1 MLKGVNEMTEFLDR
15 VWDVRDCFVPCLI
28 GGVGIGKTAAVN
40 LHAEHVGAKVVTI
53 IASQVLP
60 SEVSGITMPDSDTKS
75 MEIYDHY
82 RLSSLQ
88 DGDILFFDELLEAD
102 QSVLSACLT
111 LIESRQMMSGKK
123 LPDIQIIAACN
134 PTCEPCMIK
143 ESIRQRF
150 MWIDCRFDEDAMFG
164 HIEDETGLVFKST
177 ERADLLR
184 FMSSSTETKWN
195 FLTPR
200 SLTKLCKLMVTA
212 EHDYEARSIAS
223 SVGAMYDAPNIG
235 SILESAWTR
244 LSAGPRSVQII
255 NAIEQSGILSEE
267 QMRAVENALPAK
279 CGIDIESDD
288 DCMSA
293 MIEKLMAMPEWDELA
308 KFLDTMEIK

>member
-1 MLKGVNEMTEFLDR
+1 MLKGVNEMVEFLDR
-15 VWDVRDCFVPCLI
+15 VWDVKDCFVPCLI
-28 GGVGIGKTAAVN
+28 GPVGIGKTAAVN

-53 IASQVLP
+53 IASQILP

-102 QSVLSACLT
+102 TSVLSACLT

-150 MWIDCRFDEDAMFG
+150 MWVECGDDTDGMFAYIKEQTGMTFNSRERRDLVRF
-164 HIEDETGLVFKST
+164 LFKS
-177 ERADLLR
+177 AVD
-184 FMSSSTETKWN
+184 WN

-200 SLTKLCKLMVTA
+200 SLTKLCHLMTTA
-212 EHDYEARSIAS
+212 KHDYEAASIKKLII
-223 SVGAMYDAPNIG
+223 GMYNNPELGD
-235 SILESAWTR
+235 ILEKVWLRMQESSSSKQVISAIK
-244 LSAGPRSVQII
+244 A
-255 NAIEQSGILSEE
+255 SGILSEE
-267 QMRAVENALPAK
+267 QL
-279 CGIDIESDD
+279 GDIMVIAGTEPDAAA
-288 DCMSA
+288 MSV
-293 MIEKLMAMPEWDELA
+293 IVEKLMALPEWDKLAEYLNTKEL
-308 KFLDTMEIK
+308 K

>member
-1 MLKGVNEMTEFLDR
+1 MLKGVNEMVEFLDR
-15 VWDVRDCFVPCLI
+15 VWDVKDCFVPCLV

-60 SEVSGITMPDSDTKS
+60 SEVSGITMPDSETKS

-150 MWIDCRFDEDAMFG
+150 MWVNCASDSDAMFEY
-164 HIEDETGLVFKST
+164 IKEQTGMEFSGSQ
-177 ERADLLR
+177 RADLFRYL
-184 FMSSSTETKWN
+184 SLSTDSKWN

-200 SLTKLCKLMVTA
+200 SLTKLCKLMATA
-212 EHDYEARSIAS
+212 KHNYEASSIKKLIIE
-223 SVGAMYDAPNIG
+223 MYNSPELG
-235 SILESAWTR
+235 ETLEKAWTKMN
-244 LSAGPRSVQII
+244 SVSREQQII
-255 NAIEQSGILSEE
+255 SAIKESGLVSDGQLE
-267 QMRAVENALPAK
+267 
-279 CGIDIESDD
+279 DIIDD
-288 DCMSA
+288 DDDDPMPKI
-293 MIEKLMAMPEWDELA
+293 IEKLMALPEWDKLA
-308 KFLDTMEIK
+308 EYLEGKTFK

>member
-1 MLKGVNEMTEFLDR
+1 MLKGVNEMVEFLDR
-15 VWDVRDCFVPCLI
+15 VWDVRDCFVPCLM
-28 GGVGIGKTAAVN
+28 GPVGIGKTAAVN

-134 PTCEPCMIK
+134 PTCQPCMIR

-150 MWIDCRFDEDAMFG
+150 MWVDCSVDSDAMFEY
-164 HIEDETGLVFKST
+164 ILQETGMRFNST
-177 ERADLLR
+177 ERKDLIRLMDNSTDAD
-184 FMSSSTETKWN
+184 WN

-200 SLTKLCKLMVTA
+200 SLTKLCKLMVA
-212 EHDYEARSIAS
+212 AIHDYEMSSIVS
-223 SVGAMYDAPNIG
+223 LIRNMYGRPKL
-235 SILESAWTR
+235 SETLESAWLRKNTK
-244 LSAGPRSVQII
+244 PRNEQILE
-255 NAIEQSGILSEE
+255 AIEQSGILSEE
-267 QMRAVENALPAK
+267 QIRSIKDTLPAT
-279 CGIDIESDD
+279 DDADLESEEDNL
-288 DCMSA
+288 A
-293 MIEKLMAMPEWDELA
+293 MVAEKLMAMSEWDELA
-308 KFLDTMEIK
+308 KFLETMEIK

>member
-1 MLKGVNEMTEFLDR
+1 MLKGVNEMVEFLDQ

-150 MWIDCRFDEDAMFG
+150 MWVECEFDSQAMFEY
-164 HIEDETGLVFKST
+164 IKQKTGMALNINEKRIAINAMRPTSN
-177 ERADLLR
+177 RP
-184 FMSSSTETKWN
+184 WN

-200 SLTKLCKLMVTA
+200 TLTKLCRLMITA
-212 EHDYEARSIAS
+212 KHEWEAESISQRISEMFSPQLAAS
-223 SVGAMYDAPNIG
+223 
-235 SILESAWTR
+235 LKSAWLRMNTE
-244 LSAGPRSVQII
+244 PRSMQII
-255 NAIEQSGILSEE
+255 EAVRQSGILSEE
-267 QMRAVENALPAK
+267 QMQE
-279 CGIDIESDD
+279 IESALGEDED

-293 MIEKLMAMPEWDELA
+293 MIEKLMSMPEWDKLA
-308 KFLDTMEIK
+308 EYLDTKEIK

>member
-1 MLKGVNEMTEFLDR
+1 MLKGVNEMVEFLDR
-15 VWDVRDCFVPCLI
+15 VWDVRDCFVPCLV

-53 IASQVLP
+53 IASQILP

-150 MWIDCRFDEDAMFG
+150 MWVNCSFDSDAMFEY
-164 HIEDETGLVFKST
+164 IKDETGMVFDSK
-177 ERADLLR
+177 ERAELSRSLAE
-184 FMSSSTETKWN
+184 SAEAKWN

-200 SLTKLCKLMVTA
+200 SLAKLCRLMATA
-212 EHDYEARSIAS
+212 KHDYEAYSIARLI
-223 SVGAMYDAPNIG
+223 VDMYNSPNL
-235 SILESAWTR
+235 SYVLESAWSR
-244 LSAGPRSVQII
+244 KNAKPRSEQII
-255 NAIEQSGILSEE
+255 DAIKQSGILSEE
-267 QMRAVENALPAK
+267 QIKDCLPAK
-279 CGIDIESDD
+279 PDSDED

-293 MIEKLMAMPEWDELA
+293 LIEKLMAMPEWEELA

>member
-1 MLKGVNEMTEFLDR
+1 MLKGVNEMVEFLDR

-75 MEIYDHY
+75 MKIYDHY

-150 MWIDCRFDEDAMFG
+150 MWVECEFDPLAMFEYIKQETGMVFGHVEQRSAIDAMRL
-164 HIEDETGLVFKST
+164 TSN
-177 ERADLLR
+177 RP
-184 FMSSSTETKWN
+184 WN

-200 SLTKLCKLMVTA
+200 TLTKLCRLMATA
-212 EHDYEARSIAS
+212 KHEWEAESIFQMISEMFSPQLAKS
-223 SVGAMYDAPNIG
+223 LKN
-235 SILESAWTR
+235 AWLRMNTE
-244 LSAGPRSVQII
+244 PRSVQII
-255 NAIEQSGILSEE
+255 EAVKQSGILSEE
-267 QMRAVENALPAK
+267 QMQE
-279 CGIDIESDD
+279 IESALGEDED
-288 DCMSA
+288 SCMSTI
-293 MIEKLMAMPEWDELA
+293 IEKLMSMPEWDKLA
-308 KFLDTMEIK
+308 EYLDTKEIK

>member
-1 MLKGVNEMTEFLDR
+1 MLKGVNEMVGFLDR
-15 VWDVRDCFVPCLI
+15 VWDVRDCFVPCLV
-28 GGVGIGKTAAVN
+28 GPVGIGKTAAVN

-53 IASQVLP
+53 IASQILP

-150 MWIDCRFDEDAMFG
+150 MWADCGFDSDAMFEYIK
-164 HIEDETGLVFKST
+164 HETGLMLDSR
-177 ERADLLR
+177 ERADLLAI
-184 FMSSSTETKWN
+184 MKESTDDKWN

-200 SLTKLCKLMVTA
+200 SLTKLCRLMAAA
-212 EHDYEARSIAS
+212 EHGYEASSIAS
-223 SVGAMYDAPNIG
+223 SITAMYDDLRLGLA
-235 SILESAWTR
+235 LERAWTR
-244 LSAGPRSVQII
+244 LHTEPRSVQII
-255 NAIEQSGILSEE
+255 NAIEQSRILTAE
-267 QMRAVENALPAK
+267 QMQEIKDCLPAEP
-279 CGIDIESDD
+279 DES
-288 DCMSA
+288 MSA
-293 MIEKLMAMPEWDELA
+293 MIEKLMAMPEWGELA
-308 KFLDTMEIK
+308 RFLDTMEIK

>member
-1 MLKGVNEMTEFLDR
+1 MLKGVNEMVEFLDR
-15 VWDVRDCFVPCLI
+15 VWDVRDCFVPCLM
-28 GGVGIGKTAAVN
+28 GPVGIGKTAAVN

-134 PTCEPCMIK
+134 PTCEPCMVK

-150 MWIDCRFDEDAMFG
+150 MWMDCGGGFDSVFAYIKEQ
-164 HIEDETGLVFKST
+164 TGMAFNSMQKV
-177 ERADLLR
+177 DLMR
-184 FMSSSTETKWN
+184 FMSSSVDRKWN

-200 SLTKLCKLMVTA
+200 SLTKLCRLMESAVH
-212 EHDYEARSIAS
+212 EYEIAS
-223 SVGAMYDAPNIG
+223 VKELIIEMYDVPELG
-235 SILESAWTR
+235 SILENAR
-244 LSAGPRSVQII
+244 LRMIAGSPSEQII
-255 NAIEQSGILSEE
+255 SAIEQSGLLSRE
-267 QMRAVENALPAK
+267 QLE
-279 CGIDIESDD
+279 DIKKI
-288 DCMSA
+288 SA
-293 MIEKLMAMPEWDELA
+293 SADEDNISLIIEKLMALPEWDKLAEYLNTKEL
-308 KFLDTMEIK
+308 K

>member
-1 MLKGVNEMTEFLDR
+1 MLKGVNEMVEFLDR
-15 VWDVRDCFVPCLI
+15 VWDVRDCFVPCLV

-60 SEVSGITMPDSDTKS
+60 SEVSGITMPDSETKS

-150 MWIDCRFDEDAMFG
+150 MWVNCASDSDAMFEY
-164 HIEDETGLVFKST
+164 IKEQTGMEFSGKQ
-177 ERADLLR
+177 RADLFRYL
-184 FMSSSTETKWN
+184 SLSTDSKWN

-200 SLTKLCKLMVTA
+200 SLTKLCKLMATA
-212 EHDYEARSIAS
+212 KHDYEASSIKKLIID
-223 SVGAMYDAPNIG
+223 MYNSPQLG
-235 SILESAWTR
+235 EILEQAWTKMN
-244 LSAGPRSVQII
+244 SASREQQII
-255 NAIEQSGILSEE
+255 SAIKESKLISEE
-267 QMRAVENALPAK
+267 QLEN
-279 CGIDIESDD
+279 IIDD
-288 DCMSA
+288 DDPMPKI
-293 MIEKLMAMPEWDELA
+293 IEKLMALPEWDTLA
-308 KFLDTMEIK
+308 EYLEGKTFK

>member
-1 MLKGVNEMTEFLDR
+1 MLKGVNEMVEFLDR
-15 VWDVRDCFVPCLI
+15 VWDVKDCFVPCLI
-28 GGVGIGKTAAVN
+28 GPVGIGKTAAVN

-53 IASQVLP
+53 IASQILP

-102 QSVLSACLT
+102 TSVLSACLT

-150 MWIDCRFDEDAMFG
+150 MWVECGIDVDGMFAYIKEQTGMTFNSRERIDLVRF
-164 HIEDETGLVFKST
+164 LSKS
-177 ERADLLR
+177 EAD
-184 FMSSSTETKWN
+184 WN

-200 SLTKLCKLMVTA
+200 SLTKLCYLMATA
-212 EHDYEARSIAS
+212 KHDYEAESIKKLIIE
-223 SVGAMYDAPNIG
+223 MYNNVELG
-235 SILESAWTR
+235 GILEKAWLRIHESSSSKQVISAIK
-244 LSAGPRSVQII
+244 A
-255 NAIEQSGILSEE
+255 SGILSEE
-267 QMRAVENALPAK
+267 QLK
-279 CGIDIESDD
+279 DIMVIAGTEPDAAA
-288 DCMSA
+288 MSA
-293 MIEKLMAMPEWDELA
+293 IVEKLMALPEWDKLAEYLNTKEL
-308 KFLDTMEIK
+308 K